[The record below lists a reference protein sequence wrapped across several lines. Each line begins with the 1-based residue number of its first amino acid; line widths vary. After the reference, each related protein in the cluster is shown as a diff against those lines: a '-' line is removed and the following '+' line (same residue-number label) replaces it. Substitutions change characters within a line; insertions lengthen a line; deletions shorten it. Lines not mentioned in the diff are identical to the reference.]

1 MAGRARAV
9 GLRPAWLGAGD
20 IELFHNEV
28 VTHANRLR
36 EAGVDTT
43 LVVVPGAPHGFENWA
58 RRTALAEELVAE
70 AQQWLGLQLR
80 RAQRNTFDR

>member
-1 MAGRARAV
+1 M

-28 VTHANRLR
+28 VTDANRLR

-43 LVVVPGAPHGFENWA
+43 LVVVPGA
-58 RRTALAEELVAE
+58 
-70 AQQWLGLQLR
+70 QQWLGLHLR
-80 RAQRNTFDR
+80 GAH